1 MDGYEPVSA
10 IGNGFD
16 CRHPGLEIGFPV
28 HQPALL
34 RGALLALAAL
44 LATVSASAATPQT
57 IEAGVLKVCLYPG
70 FDPFAFKDAEGNWG
84 GADVDYLKAFA
95 AQENLAF
102 EPVEAA
108 QFKDI
113 WMLPGQDKCDVATT
127 SISDLAQRREQ
138 TGGAAVWSDHYYRV
152 VRAFAI
158 VAGTT
163 LDGVDDL
170 RGKTVIVTP
179 ESTADLDLRH
189 RLTRAGIDTV
199 TIEGTDDEVAAATE
213 VRDGKGAPFA
223 FGAGLGSVERLVDTL
238 GGLEVAWPHCT
249 MLADNTESD
258 EPFSLVVRAR
268 STGLAEALNT
278 YIATADYALAR
289 PDLKCPPEP

>member
-1 MDGYEPVSA
+1 MPVSRL
-10 IGNGFD
+10 GFA
-16 CRHPGLEIGFPV
+16 V
-28 HQPALL
+28 HHRTLL
-34 RGALLALAAL
+34 VRPLLALAGL
-44 LATVSASAATPQT
+44 LAAVSASAATPQT

-70 FDPFAFKDAEGNWG
+70 FDPFAFKDAEGNWA
-84 GADVDYLKAFA
+84 GADVHYLKAFA

-113 WMLPGQDKCDVATT
+113 WMLPGQGKCDVATS
-127 SISDLAQRREQ
+127 SISDLAQRRAQ
-138 TGGAAVWSDHYYRV
+138 TGDAAVWTDHYYRV

-158 VAGTT
+158 VEGTT

-189 RLTRAGIDTV
+189 RLDRAGIDSV
-199 TIEGTDDEVAAATE
+199 TIEGTDDEVVAATK
-213 VRDGKGAPFA
+213 VRDGNGNPFA
-223 FGAGLGSVERLVDTL
+223 FGAGLGSVERLVELL

-249 MLADNTESD
+249 MLADDTESD

-268 STGLAEALNT
+268 STGLADALNT
-278 YIATADYALAR
+278 YIATAEYALAR